1 MELTE
6 NEKKKIFLK
15 SYQKS
20 VQKEQEILE
29 EIQRLRDDRLFPSTV
44 NDGMPK
50 GSSQSDLSEYAALM
64 DEQIRI
70 LKEERLNKARRYTKI
85 TNAIKAL
92 DNENEQDVLWY
103 RYIKGLKR
111 EEVCVKIGY
120 SWQHT
125 HRIHSNALENLKM

>member
-1 MELTE
+1 
-6 NEKKKIFLK
+6 
-15 SYQKS
+15 
-20 VQKEQEILE
+20 
-29 EIQRLRDDRLFPSTV
+29 
-44 NDGMPK
+44 MPK

-103 RYIKGLKR
+103 RYIKGLKW